1 MIFLI
6 MCMIMAT
13 FYNGQTYNLPIS
25 AQLEKIFTMEI
36 YFGFMMETN
45 FLLFE
50 YLSMW
55 IDVPDTNHGFNH
67 ELIIVMN
74 FH

>member
-1 MIFLI
+1 MIIFI
-6 MCMIMAT
+6 MMMIMAT

-25 AQLEKIFTMEI
+25 AQFEKVFSLEI
-36 YFGFMMETN
+36 YFGFMMETD

-55 IDVPDTNHGFNH
+55 IDVPDTDHSFNH
-67 ELIIVMN
+67 ELIIVLN
-74 FH
+74 CH